1 MSVAYI
7 QTDTRLARFHSI
19 FSIQPVTI
27 APCAQKVEFLWS
39 DFRLHTID
47 CLLDENQSFRKRR
60 GKHWTIPG
68 HRCLTP
74 EIRFWFTYSFRFS
87 TVGFAPTK
95 KRGQTQTTLTNIH
108 NTTLWTKTHEINIS
122 FYLHAQTI
130 FIFFSFHLQYAIYLH
145 QTKYNAIQAHALIYW
160 NAKIWRVF
168 SLVKKSKPFY
178 ILGQKWAGI
187 FVCIYIFS
195 L

>member
-1 MSVAYI
+1 MKIKVFGNGVANTEPYLA
-7 QTDTRLARFHSI
+7 TAVWHPKYGFGSLTHFGFPRLALPR
-19 FSIQPVTI
+19 Q
-27 APCAQKVEFLWS
+27 
-39 DFRLHTID
+39 
-47 CLLDENQSFRKRR
+47 
-60 GKHWTIPG
+60 
-68 HRCLTP
+68 
-74 EIRFWFTYSFRFS
+74 
-87 TVGFAPTK
+87 K

-145 QTKYNAIQAHALIYW
+145 QTKYNAIQARALIYW
-160 NAKIWRVF
+160 NAKIWRIF